1 MSRKSKAHRLLWRT
15 EADGPG
21 VYVMR
26 NLETGLIYIGATE
39 RPIPERIAEHC
50 RSRKGTVQ
58 RLFSGT
64 GRVEVT
70 CDVIV
75 SGDALKILQRERE
88 VGLKLSQK
96 YPDHL
101 VNYTHLL
108 GKSPNKSIHDNK
120 KNGKGAVSSP
130 KNNNSKNSSI
140 MHNREILAIMPD
152 GTWQKFHGV
161 RFAAAQLGLDNS
173 TISKVLNGLRD
184 HHEGIFFIDVPNA
197 L

>member
-1 MSRKSKAHRLLWRT
+1 MKRQSKAHRLLWRT
-15 EADGPG
+15 AADGPG

-58 RLFSGT
+58 RLFEGT

-70 CDVIV
+70 SDVIT
-75 SGDALKILQRERE
+75 SGNASKILQRERE

-101 VNYTHLL
+101 VNKTHLL
-108 GKSPNKSIHDNK
+108 GKSPNKSIHERN

-130 KNNNSKNSSI
+130 QNNNPKNKSL

-173 TISKVLNGLRD
+173 TISKVLNGLRP
-184 HHEGIFFIDVPNA
+184 HHNGIYFIDQPQA